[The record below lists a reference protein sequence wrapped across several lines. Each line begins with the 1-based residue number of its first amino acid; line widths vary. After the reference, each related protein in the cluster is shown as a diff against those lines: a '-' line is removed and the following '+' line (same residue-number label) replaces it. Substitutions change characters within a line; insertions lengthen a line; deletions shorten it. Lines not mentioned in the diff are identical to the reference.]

1 MSIDITFFEST
12 PFSLSSTVTSQ
23 GEDDDL
29 LVYTI
34 SSPTLALVPVK
45 PSITQVY
52 SWRQNPLVS
61 SPTPVA
67 LSSNPIHND
76 DPPIALRKG
85 KRQCAH
91 PISSFVSYNYL
102 SSSPCS
108 FIASLDS
115 ISLPNIVCD
124 ALSHLGWHSAMVDEM

>member
-34 SSPTLALVPVK
+34 SSPTPTPTLALVHVK

-52 SWRQNPLVS
+52 S
-61 SPTPVA
+61 
-67 LSSNPIHND
+67 
-76 DPPIALRKG
+76 
-85 KRQCAH
+85 
-91 PISSFVSYNYL
+91 
-102 SSSPCS
+102 
-108 FIASLDS
+108 
-115 ISLPNIVCD
+115 
-124 ALSHLGWHSAMVDEM
+124 